1 MARESR
7 SPIARADS
15 QVFPRATETT
25 LAQTFYK
32 RIDGSRRKDET
43 FSASRSRSDEKTV
56 ARHCLATD
64 YFAQVVGK
72 MFERREAAG
81 LGVEMNKIETPAAL
95 LMAAVLTD
103 DPIKPA
109 LKSTCQVEIGPV
121 DREHERV
128 VQYTAVEPVR
138 QDQRFRLKE
147 TGQQIHDAIEGVGGT
162 PLPVPSA
169 EAGVISDLLVNG
181 KNWMRGIEAVER

>member
-32 RIDGSRRKDET
+32 RIDGIRRKDET

-109 LKSTCQVEIGPV
+109 LKST
-121 DREHERV
+121 RA
-128 VQYTAVEPVR
+128 AVHIRGLLPLVNPGEPVPPALR
-138 QDQRFRLKE
+138 RL
-147 TGQQIHDAIEGVGGT
+147 TDRRHHAGRLQ
-162 PLPVPSA
+162 PV
-169 EAGVISDLLVNG
+169 ERRL
-181 KNWMRGIEAVER
+181 EAV